1 MDPFS
6 LAELA
11 AFIGITAGAASAL
24 IATLLRS
31 RCDTISCCWGAFA
44 CHRAVNPVEEPPPV
58 ERAAA
63 VDAPQTSV

>member
-6 LAELA
+6 LDDLA

-24 IATLLRS
+24 IATLFRS

-44 CHRAVNPVEEPPPV
+44 CHRVVHPVEEPPGPQNGQGPAAEEEPV
-58 ERAAA
+58 
-63 VDAPQTSV
+63 